1 MGILSLFFIA
11 LTFALPL
18 LIAMRS
24 PRAPISLMFLA
35 AIIHTTAVATQDK
48 LLKSTNSDAHLYY
61 YDLDSYMAQPIQL
74 GTSLIVYSTYWL
86 KTYLNA
92 SFTDLMYL
100 FGMAGSAAIMLLLN
114 FIASNPQKGGRFFPY
129 CACFLPGLH
138 FWTSSI
144 GKDSLIALGMALA
157 VTSVTKLPQK
167 ILGFIIGIGIIMLIR
182 THIAIILL
190 GAFGIAKL
198 MFDNRIGGRIT
209 LLALAA
215 LSMPAVYF
223 ATQSFLGINI
233 LNLNELS
240 SFFQDRQ
247 TYVSSSED
255 QGVTFIA
262 NPFARLGYFL
272 LRPFFF
278 DANNLLALI
287 ASFENLALL
296 LVVGRLMFLWSRSSV
311 AERVTPAFLL
321 LFTISLSLFLGFT
334 GYNVGLALR
343 QKVMVYPAIVILLT
357 IMEASSMLHTPM
369 SARRPRT
376 RQTRLNVLGA

>member
-11 LTFALPL
+11 LTFTLPL
-18 LIAMRS
+18 LIAMRN

-35 AIIHTTAVATQDK
+35 AIIHTTAVAIQDK
-48 LLKSTNSDAHLYY
+48 LLKSTNADAHLYY
-61 YDLDSYMAQPIQL
+61 YDLDFYMAQPIQL
-74 GTSLIVYSTYWL
+74 GTSLIVYLTYWL

-100 FGMAGSAAIMLLLN
+100 FGMSGSAAIMILLS
-114 FIASNPQKGGRFFPY
+114 FIASNSHKGRHFFPY

-144 GKDSLIALGMALA
+144 GKDSLIILGLVLA

-167 ILGFIIGIGIIMLIR
+167 MLGFIIGIGIIMIIR
-182 THIAIILL
+182 THIAIILI

-209 LLALAA
+209 LLILATLA
-215 LSMPAVYF
+215 IPTVYF

-233 LNLNELS
+233 FNLNEIS

-247 TYVSSSED
+247 TYVSSLED

-278 DANNLLALI
+278 DANNILALI

-296 LVVGRLMFLWSRSSV
+296 LVIGRLIFLWKRSSLS
-311 AERVTPAFLL
+311 ERVTPVFLL
-321 LFTISLSLFLGFT
+321 LFIISLSLFLGFT

-343 QKVMVYPAIVILLT
+343 QKVMIYPAIVILLT
-357 IMEASSMLHTPM
+357 IMEASSMLHKPI

-376 RQTRLNVLGA
+376 RQARLNVLGA